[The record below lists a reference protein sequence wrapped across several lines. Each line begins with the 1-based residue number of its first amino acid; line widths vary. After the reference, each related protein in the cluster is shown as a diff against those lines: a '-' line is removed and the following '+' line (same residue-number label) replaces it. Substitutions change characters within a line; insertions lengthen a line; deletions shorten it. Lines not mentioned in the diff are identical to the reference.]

1 MVDDWAKSA
10 PAGSEAAV
18 NAMKQAIASANTVFE
33 TSQKAVKHAIDVAQ
47 NNLNTAADSVMQAAD
62 KAVKSA
68 KGGKVSK

>member
-1 MVDDWAKSA
+1 MVDGWAKSA

-33 TSQKAVKHAIDVAQ
+33 TSQKAVKHAIDIAQ
-47 NNLNTAADSVMQAAD
+47 TNLNTAADSVMQAAD

-68 KGGKVSK
+68 KGGKSK